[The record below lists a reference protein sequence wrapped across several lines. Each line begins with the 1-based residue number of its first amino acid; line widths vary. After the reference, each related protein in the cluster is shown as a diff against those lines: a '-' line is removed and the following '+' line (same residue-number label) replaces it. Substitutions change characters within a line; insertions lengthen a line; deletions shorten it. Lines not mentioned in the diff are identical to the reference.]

1 VTVDPSSAQASNLS
15 EPDAVIG
22 PGAVLT
28 GRYRVDRAI
37 GRGGMAMVYRGY
49 DQLLDRDVAIKVLG
63 MMAANA
69 TGTREEF
76 LREARASAALAHP
89 NIVSVYD
96 AGVHS
101 GERYI
106 VMEFVPGG
114 SVAELI
120 ETSAP
125 LSPHRTVE
133 IGAQIADAL
142 DYGHQHGV
150 IHCDVKPQ
158 NVLLDERGR
167 PKLVDFGIARTIAA
181 TGALTETVTGT
192 AGYIAPEQLIGEKVD
207 GRADI
212 YALGSVLYEMLCGDL
227 PFDSTNLAALATQ
240 RLVRPPVPLRSR
252 NPSVPRP
259 LAECVMRA
267 IEREPTDR
275 FPTAASF
282 SRSLSLSLTES
293 GTPPPARPVHPH
305 TVELSRRPT
314 SELLV
319 DRPQMDHQTLG
330 SKGGRLAWPAALIV
344 LGILIMVG
352 AVAAVELPG
361 LVRQGPASMVAT
373 PNVTNQTLNDAAAQ
387 LHDKRLNVSVS
398 FEDTTAQGICEGRIM
413 RQDPQGGAQLA
424 AGQPVSL
431 VVSQN
436 DQC

>member
-1 VTVDPSSAQASNLS
+1 
-15 EPDAVIG
+15 
-22 PGAVLT
+22 
-28 GRYRVDRAI
+28 
-37 GRGGMAMVYRGY
+37 MAMVYRGY
-49 DQLLDRDVAIKVLG
+49 DQLLNRDVAIKVLG

-114 SVAELI
+114 SLAELI

-133 IGAQIADAL
+133 IGAQVADAL

-158 NVLLDERGR
+158 NVLLDERER

-212 YALGSVLYEMLCGDL
+212 YGLGSVLYEMLCGDL

-267 IEREPTDR
+267 IEREPSDR
-275 FPTAASF
+275 FPTAAAF
-282 SRSLSLSLTES
+282 SRALSASLAEVGS
-293 GTPPPARPVHPH
+293 PPPSRQSNPR
-305 TVELSRRPT
+305 TVELPRRPT

-319 DRPQMDHQTLG
+319 ERSQIGSQTAG
-330 SKGGRLAWPAALIV
+330 GKGGRFVWPAAIIG
-344 LGILIMVG
+344 LGILIMIG

-361 LVRQGPASMVAT
+361 FVRQGPASLVAMPT
-373 PNVTNQTLNDAAAQ
+373 LTNQTLDAAAAQ
-387 LHDKRLNVSVS
+387 LHDKKLNVSVS

-413 RQDPQGGAQLA
+413 RQDPQAGTQVAV
-424 AGQPVSL
+424 GQPVSL